1 MSRASLL
8 AAGLLTAIWG
18 SAHPA
23 LAAQLSF
30 SCEELD
36 AGRPAQMTLTYEG
49 DESGTLKLNA
59 SFGEMELRAT
69 LATREAEV
77 DGMQLKATGIRAFGP
92 ATVAMPDRAAIE
104 ACIAAKTKPNQIGD
118 TDIFA
123 LLLESCRPAA
133 PLAKAPVEIE
143 ASIEVAMMPAESEGQ
158 PPEVEVYIKRT
169 YLEESDVP
177 GGTFAI
183 ESFPPPRCTLA
194 QGDE

>member
-59 SFGEMELRAT
+59 CSARWSYERRWRRA
-69 LATREAEV
+69 RPRS
-77 DGMQLKATGIRAFGP
+77 TG
-92 ATVAMPDRAAIE
+92 
-104 ACIAAKTKPNQIGD
+104 C
-118 TDIFA
+118 
-123 LLLESCRPAA
+123 S
-133 PLAKAPVEIE
+133 
-143 ASIEVAMMPAESEGQ
+143 
-158 PPEVEVYIKRT
+158 
-169 YLEESDVP
+169 
-177 GGTFAI
+177 
-183 ESFPPPRCTLA
+183 
-194 QGDE
+194 